1 VKAGVSKRTVERL
14 EVGGVAP
21 QLSGFLRICRG
32 LDLLERF
39 EQLVPEP
46 VPSPMAQLK
55 LGGKQRRRASSVA
68 RAPMPT
74 PATFPERGAAG
85 GSGRV
90 AEDAPPAWRW
100 GDEP

>member
-1 VKAGVSKRTVERL
+1 M
-14 EVGGVAP
+14 AP

-39 EQLVPEP
+39 EHLVPEP
-46 VPSPMAQLK
+46 VPSPMARLK

-74 PATFPERGAAG
+74 PATHPELGAAAA

-90 AEDAPPAWRW
+90 ADDAPTAWRW